1 MAVTRSR
8 VLLLVTV
15 FALAATGAAGGGT
28 ASSPKLPGM
37 MTGKGPWGA
46 NDGGKLKPRLEA
58 MGLDVLPREALTF
71 HIHQR
76 MAMLVNGKFLYIPAG
91 IGIDKNLK
99 FITEIHTHDS
109 SGIIHVEAP
118 AKHNF
123 TLGQFFDVWGLRFT
137 KQCLGG
143 YCNTGNKKVRV
154 WTDGKPVTGDPRKV
168 VLTEH
173 LSIVVAYGTLKSVPM
188 PVPKHFPFP
197 QGY

>member
-1 MAVTRSR
+1 MDVTRAR
-8 VLLLVTV
+8 LVLP
-15 FALAATGAAGGGT
+15 ALAIALVLAGAAT
-28 ASSPKLPGM
+28 ASSPAKLPGE

-46 NDGGKLKPRLEA
+46 NDGKPLKARLKA
-58 MGLDVLPREALTF
+58 IGLDALPKEALKF

-76 MAMLVNGKFLYIPAG
+76 MAMLVNGHFIYLPAG

-118 AKHNF
+118 ANHKF

-137 KQCLGG
+137 KDCLGG
-143 YCNTGNKKVRV
+143 FCASGDKKVRV
-154 WTDGKPVTGDPRKV
+154 WTNGKPVTDDPRKI
-168 VLTEH
+168 VLTER

-188 PVPKHFPFP
+188 PIPKHFPFP
-197 QGY
+197 SGY